1 MARIILWL
9 VCFLFSNPAA
19 DNIALKIAQ
28 YYVQFNLEKKKDLG
42 ELIRLHF
49 EMDLHM
55 YK

>member
-28 YYVQFNLEKKKDLG
+28 YYVQFNLEKKKKDLG
-42 ELIRLHF
+42 ELIS
-49 EMDLHM
+49 
-55 YK
+55 